1 MDDNYKDFASE
12 LVITALKD
20 WKYLDDNK
28 LSYAYISKDN
38 TFICKTEI
46 KEFLESELGQSA
58 LKILKIDGT
67 VKKIMEG
74 KYDRVTN

>member
-1 MDDNYKDFASE
+1 MYDNYKDLASTIIIQAME
-12 LVITALKD
+12 D

-46 KEFLESELGQSA
+46 EEFLKSELGQHSLEV
-58 LKILKIDGT
+58 LKIKGT
-67 VKKIMEG
+67 VEKIMEG